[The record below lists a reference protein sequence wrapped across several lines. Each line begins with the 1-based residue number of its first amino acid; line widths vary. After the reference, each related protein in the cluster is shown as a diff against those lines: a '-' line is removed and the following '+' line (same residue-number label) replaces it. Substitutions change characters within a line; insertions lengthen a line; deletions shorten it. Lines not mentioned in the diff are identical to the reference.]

1 MSIAKKIT
9 FMSAA
14 LLFSLSATTA
24 QADVIT
30 GGVTG
35 GSALA
40 AGGTFVE
47 LGVPLGNPFGAAN
60 SVGDNTF
67 QSPNFYVFNES
78 QNAITTGSLSYDYGV
93 GESTAGGHV
102 GGTIVGGTIVASHY
116 VFFDPGPFQ
125 SIQAFVQFDAV
136 ILGVITATG
145 TLAASDYL
153 ANTGV
158 NYLNPGLRGLE
169 GSDKIISV
177 TGDTVSVNWGAASPG
192 DYIRVLTA
200 FSPGGAAVPEPSAF
214 LLLVLGF
221 MGLALVKK
229 NQHASSIP
237 NQV

>member
-1 MSIAKKIT
+1 MSISKRIN
-9 FMSAA
+9 FISAG
-14 LLFSLSATTA
+14 LLLCLGATTA

-35 GSALA
+35 GSALD
-40 AGGTFVE
+40 AGGAFVE
-47 LGVPLGNPFGAAN
+47 LSVPLGNPFGAAN
-60 SVGDNTF
+60 SIGADTF

-78 QNAITTGSLSYDYGV
+78 QNTTTTGSLSFDYGV
-93 GESTAGGHV
+93 GESTTGGHV
-102 GGTIVGGTIVASHY
+102 GGTIAGGTTVASHY
-116 VFFDPGPFQ
+116 VFFDPGPSQ

-169 GSDKIISV
+169 GGDKIVSV
-177 TGDTVSVNWGAASPG
+177 TGDAVFVDSSASTPG

-200 FSPGGAAVPEPSAF
+200 FLPGGAVPEPSAF
-214 LLLVLGF
+214 VLLVLGF
-221 MGLALVKK
+221 MGLTLIKK
-229 NQHASSIP
+229 NLHASSIP
-237 NQV
+237 NQA